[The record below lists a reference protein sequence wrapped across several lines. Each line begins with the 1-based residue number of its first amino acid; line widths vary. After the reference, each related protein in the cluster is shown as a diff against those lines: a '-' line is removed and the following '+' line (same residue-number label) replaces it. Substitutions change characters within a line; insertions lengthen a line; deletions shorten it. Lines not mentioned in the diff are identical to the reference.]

1 MSIQKP
7 LEIILPMMRSEN
19 RREKCIRIL
28 SYFHWSGGTKVLA
41 LCIAK
46 EPDGTQKR
54 KWRITL
60 MRHVRRLQRKSV
72 SQGILS
78 LGLHD
83 VTSYVRYDGGF
94 ALTRAAVS
102 SENLFACIPPWRFRF
117 IPQVELLC
125 RRFARNVSMI
135 TAHERLTF
143 EIQWF
148 AVIIIISSLSQFIA
162 RLSSKKKGCSKFG
175 INPYTHF
182 N

>member
-1 MSIQKP
+1 MHLNIIVFP
-7 LEIILPMMRSEN
+7 LIL
-19 RREKCIRIL
+19 
-28 SYFHWSGGTKVLA
+28 SGGTKAGFSSVL
-41 LCIAK
+41 LCTAK

-102 SENLFACIPPWRFRF
+102 SENLFACIPPRRFRF
-117 IPQVELLC
+117 IPQVEFLC
-125 RRFARNVSMI
+125 RRFARDVSM

-143 EIQWF
+143 EIKWF
-148 AVIIIISSLSQFIA
+148 AVIITSGLSQFIA
-162 RLSSKKKGCSKFG
+162 RLSSKKRLFQIWCNRSV
-175 INPYTHF
+175 YAV
-182 N
+182 

>member
-1 MSIQKP
+1 MISNQSVAGRNTFERHRYISIDLICWHKGW
-7 LEIILPMMRSEN
+7 LPTFSCTI
-19 RREKCIRIL
+19 KDP
-28 SYFHWSGGTKVLA
+28 G
-41 LCIAK
+41 
-46 EPDGTQKR
+46 GTQKR

-102 SENLFACIPPWRFRF
+102 SAMPR
-117 IPQVELLC
+117 
-125 RRFARNVSMI
+125 
-135 TAHERLTF
+135 
-143 EIQWF
+143 
-148 AVIIIISSLSQFIA
+148 ISSRAFLFLTIPIHTLESNFFDVVSCGTYQWPLIGGQILSRLNDSQLLSSGLSQFIA
-162 RLSSKKKGCSKFG
+162 CLKNVMPNSG
-175 INPYTHF
+175 IGSHTHL